1 MGVDI
6 SLLQGQSDYRSHREE
21 RNKKSSNS
29 RVLHDEQ
36 YPTLRPGKKKHP
48 RSAIGSHKSMFAI
61 SCDPSSCDPH
71 TGEASDLSDDELP
84 YNTSTPMMVP
94 LQRSQ
99 CKHCAVQARRIEELE
114 EDLQAVRK
122 ERKRLENS
130 MHTIRND
137 FQNYYKK
144 ANEVSINKE

>member
-1 MGVDI
+1 MGVI
-6 SLLQGQSDYRSHREE
+6 SLLQAQGDYRSHRDE
-21 RNKKSSNS
+21 RSKKSSAT
-29 RVLHDEQ
+29 RAVLLDEQ
-36 YPTLRPGKKKHP
+36 YPTLRSGKKKHP
-48 RSAIGSHKSMFAI
+48 RSAIGSHKSMFTI
-61 SCDPSSCDPH
+61 SCDPRSCDPH

-84 YNTSTPMMVP
+84 YNTSTPMMP
-94 LQRSQ
+94 SLQRSQ

-144 ANEVSINKE
+144 ANEVGEH